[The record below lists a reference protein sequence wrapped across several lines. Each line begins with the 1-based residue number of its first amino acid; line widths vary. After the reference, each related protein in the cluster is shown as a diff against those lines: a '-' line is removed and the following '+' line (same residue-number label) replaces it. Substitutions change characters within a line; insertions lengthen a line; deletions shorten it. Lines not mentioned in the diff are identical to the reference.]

1 MADSRLLV
9 GMVLSLLIS
18 SVVIS
23 LMVGGVAAELGEY
36 QIYKPVVA
44 DLTDMNESVWYEID
58 KLSIGSFERTEQ
70 GLVSST
76 PHRNTVYFVS
86 IWPKDGIYDN
96 TYRIKN
102 PDNRPYYIVVRDSS
116 FFFDSI
122 KAEVV
127 SNGVYIRSY
136 EMLGFYTYEV
146 FLPAMIPSAGT
157 PYTIRTELNEETYQV
172 KVWINDALIGTAND
186 VPKPFATSWEKRQYS
201 GLSVEGEGFTILN
214 LESTGKSFESE
225 EDVSVWSFIGS
236 LAGVLA
242 WYTDPSGNYVADVFI
257 NLIIKVQQLGI
268 IVVLLT
274 IIRGN

>member
-36 QIYKPVVA
+36 QIYKPIRA
-44 DLTDMNESVWYEID
+44 DLTNANTSIWYEID
-58 KLSIGSFERTEQ
+58 KLSIGSFNRTNE
-70 GLVSST
+70 GLVSAT
-76 PHRNTVYFVS
+76 PYRNTVYFVS
-86 IWPKDGIYDN
+86 VWPKDGLYDN
-96 TYRIKN
+96 TYGIIN
-102 PDNRPYYIVVRDSS
+102 PDGRPYYAVVRDSS

-146 FLPAMIPSAGT
+146 FLPAAVPAAGT
-157 PYTIRTELNEETYQV
+157 PYTLRTELNEETAQV
-172 KVWINDALIGTAND
+172 KVWINDGFIGAAND
-186 VPKPFATSWEKRQYS
+186 IPAPFITSWEKRQYS
-201 GLSVEGEGFTILN
+201 GISVEGEGFILTE
-214 LESTGKSFESE
+214 LVSTGKGFESE
-225 EDVSVWSFIGS
+225 EDVSIWSFFGS

-242 WYTDPSGNYVADVFI
+242 WYTDPSGNYLADVFI
-257 NLIIKVQQLGI
+257 NLIIKIQQLGI
-268 IVVLLT
+268 IVVILT
-274 IIRGN
+274 MIRGN